1 MSDYASVAEEARRAF
16 ASVARLEAASMQD
29 PASKALRINLAAKQK
44 LANQM
49 RERLFQAAKERS
61 VEICN
66 YRLIQVKSGRYGLLY
81 VSDSM
86 LNYQYLFTQVHDA
99 RKSGPKSKASF
110 GNDVLEESM
119 LEVGYTYSGSLGIV
133 LMVPSDPD
141 LFDRTNLD
149 NSIDTFFRVIEIERT
164 SELREIA
171 KELGN
176 AVIKRVHD
184 WSAANVRGGF
194 DADVRWS
201 RSDGRQLGQ
210 LVQHGRM
217 EKLVNL
223 IEATSAIET
232 EIIEVTGT
240 LVGID
245 VKAGTFHFVVPNG
258 NDYRGFLARDFDRN
272 VEIKVNK
279 TYLARISE
287 ARTTIYATEQTR
299 RERVLLFLRTP
310 PIVVAGT

>member
-1 MSDYASVAEEARRAF
+1 
-16 ASVARLEAASMQD
+16 MQE

-49 RERLFQAAKERS
+49 RDRLLQAAQERS

-66 YRLIQVKSGRYGLLY
+66 YRLIQVKDRRYGLSY

-99 RKSGPKSKASF
+99 KKNGPKAKATF
-110 GNDVLEESM
+110 GNDMLEESM
-119 LEVGYTYSGSLGIV
+119 LEIGYTYSGSLGVV

-149 NSIDTFFRVIEIERT
+149 SSIDTFFQVIEIERT
-164 SELREIA
+164 PDLRQVA
-171 KELGN
+171 KDLGN

-184 WSAANVRGGF
+184 WSAANVKGGF

-223 IEATSAIET
+223 IEATSASENDV
-232 EIIEVTGT
+232 IEVIGT

-245 VKAGTFHFVVPNG
+245 VKAGTFHLVVPNG
-258 NDYRGFLARDFDRN
+258 DDYRGSLSRDFDRN
-272 VEIKVNK
+272 VEIRVNK
-279 TYLARISE
+279 TYFARISE
-287 ARTTIYATEQTR
+287 TRTTIYATEQMR
-299 RERVLLFLRTP
+299 RERTLITLKARP
-310 PIVVAGT
+310 EPASAA